1 MQIASLG
8 PMVIVSDDDKL
19 DHELESR
26 RIRLEKA
33 KAGGAHPTGM
43 DQEVGE
49 APDDSDTREGL
60 ERFLKFLKKEKEK
73 DKDKDKEKDKGLEVD
88 DFSVGEEAEILTEFA
103 GLGEG
108 LEESGRTNAGKK
120 SRPPSIKTARNC
132 MIFLYEKS
140 KTVEEDL
147 QLKGFHFDK
156 AA

>member
-1 MQIASLG
+1 VQIASLG

-26 RIRLEKA
+26 RIRLERA
-33 KAGGAHPTGM
+33 KAGGAHPSGM

-60 ERFLKFLKKEKEK
+60 ERFLKFLKRQ
-73 DKDKDKEKDKGLEVD
+73 KEKDKGLDVAN
-88 DFSVGEEAEILTEFA
+88 FSVGEEAEIPTEFG
-103 GLGEG
+103 GLGG
-108 LEESGRTNAGKK
+108 DLEESGPTNTGKK
-120 SRPPSIKTARNC
+120 TRPPSIKTMKNC
-132 MIFLYEKS
+132 MIFLYEKA

>member
-33 KAGGAHPTGM
+33 KAGGAHPSGL
-43 DQEVGE
+43 DEEVGE

-60 ERFLKFLKKEKEK
+60 ERFLKFLKKEK
-73 DKDKDKEKDKGLEVD
+73 DKDKEKDKGLEVD
-88 DFSVGEEAEILTEFA
+88 GFSVGEEAEILTEFG
-103 GLGEG
+103 GLEG
-108 LEESGRTNAGKK
+108 DLEESRSANTRKK
-120 SRPPSIKTARNC
+120 LRPPSTKTIKNC
-132 MIFLYEKS
+132 MIFLYEKA

-147 QLKGFHFDK
+147 QLKGYHFDK

>member
-33 KAGGAHPTGM
+33 KAGGAHPSGM

-73 DKDKDKEKDKGLEVD
+73 EKEKEKGLEVD
-88 DFSVGEEAEILTEFA
+88 DFSVGEETEIPTEFA